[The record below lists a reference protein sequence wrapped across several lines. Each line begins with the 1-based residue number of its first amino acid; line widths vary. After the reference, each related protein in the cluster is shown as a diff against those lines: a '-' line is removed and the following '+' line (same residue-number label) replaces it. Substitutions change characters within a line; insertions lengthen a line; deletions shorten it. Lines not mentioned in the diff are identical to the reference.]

1 VLLTPAYRSGAV
13 VRFPITRATAATMR
27 LVQESG
33 EPVPAGAR
41 VHTPGGDTAVA
52 LDGLIFLT
60 DAAGYNEASASWP
73 GNRCRF
79 SYQRPEGGD
88 PMPDLGKV
96 RCRAVEP

>member
-1 VLLTPAYRSGAV
+1 M
-13 VRFPITRATAATMR
+13 RFPITRATAATMR

-41 VHTPGGDTAVA
+41 VHAPGGEATVA

-73 GNRCRF
+73 GHRCRF
-79 SYQRPEGGD
+79 SFQRPEDGD
-88 PMPDLGKV
+88 PMPDLGEV
-96 RCRAVEP
+96 RCRATSP